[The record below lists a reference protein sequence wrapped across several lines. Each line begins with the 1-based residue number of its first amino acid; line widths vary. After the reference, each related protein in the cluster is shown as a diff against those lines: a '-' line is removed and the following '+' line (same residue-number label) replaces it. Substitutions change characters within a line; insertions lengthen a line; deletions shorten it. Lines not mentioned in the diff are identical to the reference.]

1 METNDLIDRI
11 VNYYENTSVT
21 DAYND
26 RRRKRILEWT
36 QEVVDDFWHY
46 RPWSWRMATTTVTV
60 SANATSAA
68 LPADFGE
75 ISPRGG
81 VYDSSGNRLEEVSA
95 KQIQDAIAETVVGV
109 PRIFAIFTATAG
121 VRNIMV
127 PKVGSSS
134 AALTIYYAKIP
145 PTLADLTGATNNL
158 DDIPP
163 DYHFSV
169 ILPGVKA
176 KAARSH
182 GDARANELE
191 GIYQRGLNRAST
203 EEKGRRSST
212 RRLPRAVSER
222 MW

>member
-11 VNYYENTSVT
+11 VNYYENTSAT
-21 DAYND
+21 DAYNT
-26 RRRKRILEWT
+26 RRRARILEWT

-46 RPWSWRMATTTVTV
+46 RPWSWRMATTTVSV
-60 SANATSAA
+60 AGNATSAA

-75 ISPRGG
+75 FSPRGG
-81 VYDSSGNRLEEVSA
+81 VYDPAGNKLFEVSA
-95 KQIQDAIAETVVGV
+95 QEIQDAIAAKISGI
-109 PRIFAIFTATAG
+109 PGIFAVFTATTG
-121 VRNIMV
+121 VRNMMF
-127 PKVGSSS
+127 PT
-134 AALTIYYAKIP
+134 AAATTLTIYYSKVP
-145 PTLADLTGATNNL
+145 PTLADATGATNNL

-176 KAARSH
+176 KSARSH

-191 GIYQRGLNRAST
+191 GIYQRGLNRASI
-203 EEKGRRSST
+203 EEKGRRSSV
-212 RRLPRAVSER
+212 RRLPMAVGER